1 TREHRPLS
9 VGLVDIDNLKR
20 INDRYGHLEGDRCLS
35 EVARAMERSMRG
47 NDRCFRWGGDEF
59 VVVMSDTG
67 RDAAQDLLGRMAQTV
82 GKEYHARDGRDI
94 VLTWGAAEMELD
106 AASAEDVLAAAD
118 VALLEAKTEKRR

>member
-1 TREHRPLS
+1 
-9 VGLVDIDNLKR
+9 
-20 INDRYGHLEGDRCLS
+20 
-35 EVARAMERSMRG
+35 MRG

-59 VVVMSDTG
+59 VVVMSDTR
-67 RDAAQDLLGRMAQTV
+67 RDAAQDLLGRLAQTV
-82 GKEYHARDGRDI
+82 GKEYQARDGRDI